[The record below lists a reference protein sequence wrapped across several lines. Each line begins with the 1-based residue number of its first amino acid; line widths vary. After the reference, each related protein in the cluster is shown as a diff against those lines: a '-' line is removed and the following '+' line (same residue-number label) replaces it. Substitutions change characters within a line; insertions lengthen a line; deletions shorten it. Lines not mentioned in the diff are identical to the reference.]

1 MRILTKIVD
10 WFAMPY
16 SLFLLLRNPGF
27 SWKSKLKAGLILAA
41 VAFYILDPWDVI
53 PDFIPII
60 GWLDDLVVFPII
72 MAVAGKIVPEVNI
85 AQIQQTARSTTR
97 KMMFLTAACIIGL
110 VLLAASTLGLL
121 ITLAIKAWG

>member
-1 MRILTKIVD
+1 MDSLEVSLLRILTKIVD

-41 VAFYILDPWDVI
+41 AAFYVLYPWDMA
-53 PDFIPII
+53 PDFIPFI

-85 AQIQQTARSTTR
+85 AQIQQTARSTAR
-97 KMMFLTAACIIGL
+97 RVMLVTALCIIGM
-110 VLLAASTLGLL
+110 VLFAASTHC
-121 ITLAIKAWG
+121 